1 MELLG
6 DKMRD
11 WVSSA
16 AFVKPNSAV
25 YVFYNRKKEA
35 IYIGNSSNLEKTFS
49 TYVETDFEGDECKQ
63 KTQFYQR
70 EFIENPKER
79 QLELIEEFQKETG
92 NMPFCNAEIQIET
105 R

>member
-6 DKMRD
+6 DKMRV

-35 IYIGNSSNLEKTFS
+35 IYIGNSTNLEKTFS
-49 TYVETDFEGDECKQ
+49 KYVETDFEGNECKQ
-63 KTQFYQR
+63 KTSFYQR
-70 EFIENPKER
+70 VFADNPKEM
-79 QLELIEEFQKETG
+79 QQQLIEDFKSQTG
-92 NMPFCNAEIQIET
+92 DIPVCNAEIKVET
-105 R
+105 H